1 MITLTMLL
9 TTVAFKNYVSSH
21 LPNVNFVTWIDAYV
35 LCCIFVILIVG
46 LENMYMSHYLEYT
59 GDDDGP
65 ETSPPAWWAWWHLDA
80 EHANNIDTFAIFT
93 TCWVCFHLGVI
104 PLALHW
110 HIKATRRVDKDWWS
124 DMAVGD
130 AVEAKRTNKGEGE
143 GEGEA
148 KAKGKSMGE
157 GKGKVGQQRW
167 VEWWDIGTIDRVNED
182 GTYDVVFTNHK
193 HCPKETKNRS
203 EVRLATAQGVRE
215 SIEAARTTGVQ
226 KAAATCCPPLAYLV
240 GFALFVGST
249 IPVAMVGTWIGNLLG
264 PNDGTEVEVR
274 WEWPVSVGL
283 VIVVHGHIIIL
294 LNDTARIAWWSR
306 FFSHCLKLLRK
317 CNPKKTKALDDV
329 SISSDPHDVNPLS
342 NAGSSKA
349 AV

>member
-1 MITLTMLL
+1 MSFSSFLVTLRSEQDRVMITLTMLL

-203 EVRLATAQGVRE
+203 EVRLATAQGGPRIHRSSE
-215 SIEAARTTGVQ
+215 NHGRAKKPPQRAAPPWHTSLASLSSLEARYLLRWWGPGS
-226 KAAATCCPPLAYLV
+226 ATCLDQTTAQRWKCAGNGQYQLDWSSL
-240 GFALFVGST
+240 ST
-249 IPVAMVGTWIGNLLG
+249 V
-264 PNDGTEVEVR
+264 
-274 WEWPVSVGL
+274 
-283 VIVVHGHIIIL
+283 
-294 LNDTARIAWWSR
+294 
-306 FFSHCLKLLRK
+306 
-317 CNPKKTKALDDV
+317 
-329 SISSDPHDVNPLS
+329 ISSYC
-342 NAGSSKA
+342 
-349 AV
+349 